1 MIDCFFAVRI
11 MAEGGEMDLTVEPAR
26 ATPSRRP
33 LRMGYHLL
41 TMEGAATPAAPRWAD
56 ILALARHAEAVGF
69 DAVTLGEHFL
79 VSIGEATF
87 GGWDGWS
94 LLAALAAATERV
106 ALEPLVIC
114 ANFRNPALL
123 AKMADTVDEISGG
136 RLVLG
141 LGAGWIEH
149 EFRAFGFPWDHRV
162 GRFAEALQI
171 IHGLLRDG
179 QIDFD
184 GMYHQARACA
194 LRPRGPR
201 PAGPPVLLGTTGPRM
216 MGLAARYADVW
227 DTNFRPLAELPALQA
242 TVDAACATV
251 GRDPATLA
259 RSASVWVALPG
270 AGFPY
275 WRTQLTGTTEELA
288 AGLRAYAA
296 AGFSRVTV
304 GLVPQTLAG
313 IEAFAPVL
321 ALLDRGA

>member
-1 MIDCFFAVRI
+1 MDTAV
-11 MAEGGEMDLTVEPAR
+11 DPAR
-26 ATPSRRP
+26 AAPSRRP
-33 LRMGYHLL
+33 LRVGYHLL
-41 TMEGAATPAAPRWAD
+41 TFEGAPGTSASRWAD
-56 ILALARHAEAVGF
+56 ILALTRRAEAVGF

-79 VSIGEATF
+79 VSIGGTTV

-94 LLAALAAATERV
+94 LLAALAAATEQI

-141 LGAGWIEH
+141 LGAGWIER

-184 GMYHQARACA
+184 GTYHQARACE

-201 PAGPPVLLGTTGPRM
+201 LAGPPILLGTTGPRM
-216 MGLAARYADVW
+216 MRLAARYADVW
-227 DTNFRPLAELPALQA
+227 DTNFRALAALPGLLAAL
-242 TVDAACATV
+242 DAACAEV

-270 AGFPY
+270 ASFPY
-275 WRTQLTGTTEELA
+275 WQTQLTGTSEELA

-296 AGFSRVTV
+296 AGFSQVAV

-321 ALLDRGA
+321 ELLDRDA